1 MLTFVGITFFG
12 HILTKI
18 QSSWFGPSCIFLD
31 NRLYIH
37 TIFLEEKLFLP
48 PYHAIQAIFYRTLP
62 LSWFI
67 SEMFH
72 QIRTNPRRRILS
84 SLSGLVFSFLRIAN
98 RPILFSL
105 SAVLLQNLFVTSLL
119 DTFVLEIH
127 INKPNN
133 LFLAKISKTFLLLW
147 LFLKVK
153 DTEFSYWSLVVYKC
167 FLVETDWSSNA
178 APSWHHFACSCEN
191 GDVGYFGRLSRVRVS
206 GLSTEGWR
214 EKGDNRSWQT
224 EVNAAATAVLSVH
237 KNNNVM
243 MVRRSW
249 TSFRFVYYFTY
260 KLI

>member
-153 DTEFSYWSLVVYKC
+153 DTEFSYWSLEVYKC
-167 FLVETDWSSNA
+167 FLVETGPAMLHHRDIILCAVVKMGMWVTLGGLA
-178 APSWHHFACSCEN
+178 EWGWVGWALRAGGRRETIGPDKRRWTLQPLQYFLYTKTMTSWWWGVA
-191 GDVGYFGRLSRVRVS
+191 GPVS
-206 GLSTEGWR
+206 AFYT
-214 EKGDNRSWQT
+214 
-224 EVNAAATAVLSVH
+224 
-237 KNNNVM
+237 
-243 MVRRSW
+243 
-249 TSFRFVYYFTY
+249 TSLINLFR
-260 KLI
+260 